1 MYNVDKVKQSTV
13 RTLYWTETTGK
24 SRSQTIKSRE
34 LTIGWRQ
41 REGSLSQESRP
52 LHTVIPSCLIYPQG
66 LLSGSCVRPE
76 YIVYEAISSVI
87 IGSRGLSR
95 RTVGLLLLCCLVGR
109 HRHVVTRSASTQRPD
124 VTANKPTNQ
133 PPSYTIM
140 HCFLETGRYEITNSR
155 IRHLDTLSAVL
166 KQL

>member
-13 RTLYWTETTGK
+13 RTLYWTETTCK

-95 RTVGLLLLCCLVGR
+95 RTVGLLFCAVLLVDTDTWWHGQLQ
-109 HRHVVTRSASTQRPD
+109 HNDPTSL
-124 VTANKPTNQ
+124 PTNQ
-133 PPSYTIM
+133 P
-140 HCFLETGRYEITNSR
+140 TNR
-155 IRHLDTLSAVL
+155 RHIRSCTASWKQEDTKSQTAAYAI
-166 KQL
+166 